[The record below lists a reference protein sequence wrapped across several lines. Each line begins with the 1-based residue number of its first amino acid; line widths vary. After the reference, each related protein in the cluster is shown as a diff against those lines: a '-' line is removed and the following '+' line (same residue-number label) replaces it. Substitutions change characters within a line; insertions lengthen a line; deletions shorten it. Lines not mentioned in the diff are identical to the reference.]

1 MRDYTRKT
9 ALLEAIEIVKA
20 ADLPQEQKNGI
31 VKKLTLCVTELP
43 FAKWSENAICD
54 ACDQFLLDHGRV
66 PSISEFD
73 RGGLPS
79 HTVVR
84 RRLGVSVREFRER
97 YFREELE
104 KQKETPDREII
115 LRDFADEYKRLGVT
129 TQKEYDQHRSAGQLS
144 AQTILKYTGITSWL
158 DLLKMAGI
166 EPTRRKAGTKKKTS
180 FSQFTV
186 TVTYPWDKMMR
197 QIEQKKDEVSA

>member
-1 MRDYTRKT
+1 MRGYTRKT

-43 FAKWSENAICD
+43 FAKWSEDAICD

-84 RRLGVSVREFRER
+84 RRLV
-97 YFREELE
+97 Y
-104 KQKETPDREII
+104 
-115 LRDFADEYKRLGVT
+115 
-129 TQKEYDQHRSAGQLS
+129 
-144 AQTILKYTGITSWL
+144 
-158 DLLKMAGI
+158 
-166 EPTRRKAGTKKKTS
+166 
-180 FSQFTV
+180 
-186 TVTYPWDKMMR
+186 
-197 QIEQKKDEVSA
+197 